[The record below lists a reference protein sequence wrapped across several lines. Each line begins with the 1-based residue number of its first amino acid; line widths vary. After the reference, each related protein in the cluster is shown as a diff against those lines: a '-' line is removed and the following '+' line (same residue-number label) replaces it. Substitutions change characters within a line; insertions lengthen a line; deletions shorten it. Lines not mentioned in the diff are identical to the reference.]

1 MDVSS
6 PKEFFLI
13 AKVNAVFGTEGF
25 VSILSFSDDNN
36 RFFELN
42 SVFID
47 VFGEKRKFLVE
58 EVKKLK
64 NNIVLKFVNF
74 NSGQDVDFL
83 VGCEIFVDRKDSI
96 ILEKDS
102 FFVHDLI
109 GSEVFLADTL
119 IGTLQ
124 DVISLP
130 TNDIYAILTPEG
142 KELLIPAVKEYVLGF
157 NNELNRLDLT
167 SESRTLLDDEN

>member
-6 PKEFFLI
+6 SKEFFLI

-58 EVKKLK
+58 EVKQQRK
-64 NNIVLKFVNF
+64 NILLKFVNF
-74 NSGQDVDFL
+74 DSSKDVNFL
-83 VGCEIFVDRKDSI
+83 IGCEIFIEHDDSI

-109 GSEVFLADTL
+109 GSKVFFSDQL

-130 TNDIYAILTPEG
+130 ANDIYAVLTPEG
-142 KELLIPAVKEYVLGF
+142 KELLIPAVKEYIMSF
-157 NNELNRLDLT
+157 DKELNRLDLT
-167 SESRTLLDDEN
+167 PESRTLLNDEN